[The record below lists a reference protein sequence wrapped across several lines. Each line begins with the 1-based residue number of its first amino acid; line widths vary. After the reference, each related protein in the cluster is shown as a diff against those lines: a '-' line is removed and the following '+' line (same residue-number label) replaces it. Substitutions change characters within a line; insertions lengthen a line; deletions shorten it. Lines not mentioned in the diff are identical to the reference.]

1 MFIKCFEILKYLVY
15 NYTKNFPQFNLNYN
29 LFLRVLKYLFKFI
42 WTVFKLK
49 NTGELQKLFRYIVY
63 KSQRNAFEIKN

>member
-49 NTGELQKLFRYIVY
+49 NTGELQKSFRYIVS